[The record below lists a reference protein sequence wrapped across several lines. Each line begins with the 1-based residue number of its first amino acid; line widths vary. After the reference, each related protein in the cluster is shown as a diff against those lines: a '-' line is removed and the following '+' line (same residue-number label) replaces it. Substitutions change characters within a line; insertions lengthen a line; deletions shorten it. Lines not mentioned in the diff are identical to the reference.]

1 VAAAAENILILDS
14 QWYPLSPLN
23 DKLYNIFYDKVIG
36 ILPQSKLVISDS
48 NRSDLIKI
56 VEDIVVFLTGKVLI
70 SENFSI
76 VSYTQKYAS
85 QFSSELV

>member
-1 VAAAAENILILDS
+1 M
-14 QWYPLSPLN
+14 
-23 DKLYNIFYDKVIG
+23 FYDKVIG
-36 ILPQSKLVISDS
+36 ILAQSKLVISDS

-70 SENFSI
+70 SDNFSI

-85 QFSSELV
+85 QFSNELV